1 LASHPVQIGNV
12 HGLARRSERV
22 YGIRGTGINKKTPL
36 SELVKVV
43 YQIARGDGIEQPHT
57 PSFPAK
63 NSGGDT
69 CLQHFSDISGDGAPD
84 RVEGEQVIRLGCQVT
99 LIKVTQHGL
108 RETDNV
114 CMNMK

>member
-1 LASHPVQIGNV
+1 MGWQ
-12 HGLARRSERV
+12 RRSERA

-69 CLQHFSDISGDGAPD
+69 WRHCLQNFSDISGDGAPD
-84 RVEGEQVIRLGCQVT
+84 KVEGEQVIRLGCQVT
-99 LIKVTQHGL
+99 LFKVTQHGL